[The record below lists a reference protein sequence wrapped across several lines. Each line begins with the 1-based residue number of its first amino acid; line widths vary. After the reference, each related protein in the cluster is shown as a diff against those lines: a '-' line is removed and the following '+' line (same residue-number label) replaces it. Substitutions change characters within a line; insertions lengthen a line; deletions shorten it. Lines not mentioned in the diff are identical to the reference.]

1 MSTNKTILKIFSYIL
16 VFLFIIIIIPLH
28 LFPGFIS
35 GFISYELI
43 IFFTPWFRYIF
54 INKARLAV
62 VILLITIILI
72 LITLLIINLIN
83 LLTSDFQHDLNIIN
97 NINYILLNIKNHIPK
112 FLLLFLPNNIED
124 LKNKI
129 ILLLESN
136 LIIIRD
142 MIRIVIR
149 ILLTIFIGI
158 IIGAIIS
165 LNKPNN
171 NHSYFINQLNKRIY
185 FLSLAFHNIIIAQVR
200 ISLVNTLLTSIMII
214 IILPS
219 FGIFVPSRKILIIS
233 TFLLGLIPIIG
244 NLISNIVII
253 FSSLSVSLT
262 VGVIILI
269 YLIFIHKLEYVLN
282 AEIVGQR
289 TNTKSWELILVMLLL
304 ESIFGLN
311 GLIAA
316 PIYYAYLKYE
326 LKNIKII

>member
-1 MSTNKTILKIFSYIL
+1 MSTNKIILNIFSYIL

-28 LFPGFIS
+28 LFPGFVS

-43 IFFTPWFRYIF
+43 MFFTPWFRYVF
-54 INKARLAV
+54 MNKARLAV

-72 LITLLIINLIN
+72 LITSLIINLIN
-83 LLTSDFQHDLNIIN
+83 LLTSDFQHNLNIIN
-97 NINYILLNIKNHIPK
+97 NINYIFLNIKKHIPK
-112 FLLLFLPNNIED
+112 FLLLLLPNNIED

-129 ILLLESN
+129 LLLLESN

-142 MIRIVIR
+142 MIRIIIR

-171 NHSYFINQLNKRIY
+171 NQSYFINQLNKRIY
-185 FLSLAFHNIIIAQVR
+185 FLSLAFHNVIMAQIR
-200 ISLVNTLLTSIMII
+200 ISLVNTLLTAIMII

-219 FGIFVPSRKILIIS
+219 FGIFIPLRKVLIIN
-233 TFLLGLIPIIG
+233 TFILGLIPIIG
-244 NLISNIVII
+244 NLISNIIII
-253 FSSLSVSLT
+253 FSSLSISLT
-262 VGVIILI
+262 IGIVILV
-269 YLIFIHKLEYVLN
+269 YLIVIHKLEYILN
-282 AEIVGQR
+282 AGIVGQR

-316 PIYYAYLKYE
+316 PIYYIYLKYE

>member
-1 MSTNKTILKIFSYIL
+1 MSTNKIILNIFSYIL

-28 LFPGFIS
+28 LFPGFVS

-43 IFFTPWFRYIF
+43 MFFTPWFRYVF
-54 INKARLAV
+54 MNKARLAV

-72 LITLLIINLIN
+72 LITSLIINLIN
-83 LLTSDFQHDLNIIN
+83 LLTSDFQHNLNIIN
-97 NINYILLNIKNHIPK
+97 NINYIFLNIKKHIPK
-112 FLLLFLPNNIED
+112 FLLLLLPNNIED

-129 ILLLESN
+129 LLLLESN
-136 LIIIRD
+136 LIVIRD
-142 MIRIVIR
+142 MIRIIIR

-171 NHSYFINQLNKRIY
+171 NQSYFINQLNKRIY
-185 FLSLAFHNIIIAQVR
+185 FLSLAFHNVIMAQIR
-200 ISLVNTLLTSIMII
+200 ISLVNTLLTAIMII

-219 FGIFVPSRKILIIS
+219 FGIFIPLRKILIIN
-233 TFLLGLIPIIG
+233 TFILGLIPIIG
-244 NLISNIVII
+244 NLISNIIII
-253 FSSLSVSLT
+253 FSSLSISLT
-262 VGVIILI
+262 IGIVILV
-269 YLIFIHKLEYVLN
+269 YLIVIHKLEYILN
-282 AEIVGQR
+282 AGIVGQR

-316 PIYYAYLKYE
+316 PIYYTYLKYE

>member
-1 MSTNKTILKIFSYIL
+1 MSNNKIILKIFSYIL
-16 VFLFIIIIIPLH
+16 IFLLIIIIIPLH

-54 INKARLAV
+54 VNRARLIV
-62 VILLITIILI
+62 VILLITTILI

-83 LLTSDFQHDLNIIN
+83 LLTSDFQYNLSIIN
-97 NINYILLNIKNHIPK
+97 NINYIFLNIKRHIPK
-112 FLLLFLPNNIED
+112 FLLIFLPNNIED
-124 LKNKI
+124 LKSKI

-136 LIIIRD
+136 LVVIRD
-142 MIRIVIR
+142 MIRAIIR

-171 NHSYFINQLNKRIY
+171 NYSYFISQLNKRIH
-185 FLSLAFHNIIIAQVR
+185 FLSLAFHNVIIAQIR
-200 ISLVNTLLTSIMII
+200 ISLVNTLLTAVMII
-214 IILPS
+214 IILP
-219 FGIFVPSRKILIIS
+219 IFNIFIPLKKILITS

-244 NLISNIVII
+244 NLISNILII

-269 YLIFIHKLEYVLN
+269 YLIIIHKLEYVLN
-282 AEIVGQR
+282 
-289 TNTKSWELILVMLLL
+289 
-304 ESIFGLN
+304 
-311 GLIAA
+311 
-316 PIYYAYLKYE
+316 
-326 LKNIKII
+326 